1 MSRKPH
7 RRSKR
12 CFYGRPGT
20 IPSEIPDKSPEW
32 TRRASEG
39 LQIKAIVSS
48 RVSASHL
55 NSHRESSTIHL
66 PLSTISVSVA
76 LCSTRRILPNHPS
89 PTIWR
94 MSNSSM
100 RCTCRGVE
108 ATVNFKYRSSSP
120 SANIYLLQ
128 FKFPNLVDMKI

>member
-39 LQIKAIVSS
+39 LQIKAIGELKGFGFSLKQSS
-48 RVSASHL
+48 RVEY
-55 NSHRESSTIHL
+55 NSSTFEHHLGVGCLVLDQEDFAEPSFAYNLEDVELIHEVHL
-66 PLSTISVSVA
+66 
-76 LCSTRRILPNHPS
+76 
-89 PTIWR
+89 
-94 MSNSSM
+94 
-100 RCTCRGVE
+100 
-108 ATVNFKYRSSSP
+108 
-120 SANIYLLQ
+120 
-128 FKFPNLVDMKI
+128 